1 MLLDRGVARQFYC
14 EAHEITCAIT
24 RPAPHNRDYTRS
36 MNRALVLACGN
47 TLRGDDGAAL
57 HIVRGLQQGGCEP
70 ETLIHFEQQ
79 WTPELAEAISE
90 AELVIFVDASRAVPP
105 GEISC
110 QRLNPI
116 YKSTASSSHQ
126 TTPASLLALAEELY
140 KAHPAGAFLVT
151 IGGASFEL
159 TEELSEPVRKAV
171 PHAVESIKAL
181 LSGVTLPEP
190 SRTATS

>member
-1 MLLDRGVARQFYC
+1 
-14 EAHEITCAIT
+14 
-24 RPAPHNRDYTRS
+24 

-47 TLRGDDGAAL
+47 SLRGDDGAAL

-70 ETLIHFEQQ
+70 ETLIHFEHQ

-90 AELVIFVDASRAVPP
+90 TDLVIFVDTSVALAP
-105 GEISC
+105 GEIAC

-116 YKSTASSSHQ
+116 HKSTASSSHQ

-140 KAHPAGAFLVT
+140 KAHPARAFLVT
-151 IGGASFEL
+151 IGGASFAL
-159 TEELSEPVRKAV
+159 SEELSEPVREAI

-181 LSGVTLPEP
+181 LSGVTLPES